1 MASSPSG
8 LTELCSGKSG
18 SRSRSPVPGEPALG
32 ESAWGESA
40 FMTGTLAVTAGRR
53 EAGPGRPVGPGPRR
67 GRLAAPA
74 AASARPALAR
84 TALARTALART
95 ALARTGIGGR
105 GPGDGLESF
114 TPARL
119 AGRYPGF

>member
-1 MASSPSG
+1 
-8 LTELCSGKSG
+8 
-18 SRSRSPVPGEPALG
+18 
-32 ESAWGESA
+32 
-40 FMTGTLAVTAGRR
+40 MTGTLAVTAGRR

-95 ALARTGIGGR
+95 ALARTALARTGIGGR